1 VLLSDVRGSKMV
13 RIVKDNVHECD
24 GYCYNSANY
33 KKPPGRELVLDRG
46 EIRSSVGTTLT
57 SIPAAR
63 GGH

>member
-1 VLLSDVRGSKMV
+1 MV

-33 KKPPGRELVLDRG
+33 KNPPGRELVLDRE